1 MLLQGDNGVFAE
13 LVCWNLSCTDQSYAL
28 VKLDGGQI
36 EEWNINKC
44 RVAEECK
51 TSKSEE
57 LAATVSQQ
65 LKQAIA
71 LVREAGEKF
80 IPLMESRY
88 TMYSCLDAIEQRACV

>member
-1 MLLQGDNGVFAE
+1 M
-13 LVCWNLSCTDQSYAL
+13 L
-28 VKLDGGQI
+28 VKLNDGESVTVMLNHIDEPHAFTLSNRGGTLTGREFHRPVEQ
-36 EEWNINKC
+36 EDL
-44 RVAEECK
+44 
-51 TSKSEE
+51 T
-57 LAATVSQQ
+57 ATDSQQ